1 MMLDQKTDNTET
13 LKQIDISVASF
24 SKQDNI
30 TQEELEEVTG
40 QRSPLKLVFSYFN
53 SRLQKIQ
60 NQITKNKDKE
70 PAEKKRK
77 IQV

>member
-13 LKQIDISVASF
+13 LKQINISVASF
-24 SKQDNI
+24 SKQDDI
-30 TQEELEEVTG
+30 TQEKLEEVTG

-53 SRLQKIQ
+53 SRLQKIH
-60 NQITKNKDKE
+60 NQIRKNKDKE